1 MLNFYSLIYLIMVIW
16 WLIIRKYMF
25 FSILAQNSEN
35 SWNFWMMRTVNCLCI
50 TKTSYFKLINHVN
63 GLLLESP
70 WGFSRG
76 TNQVIKFWNFHHS
89 LTISGEGR
97 GNIWINHSKGKWWN
111 QSCLGNV
118 DFKRKS
124 KRIRF
129 GELQV
134 DEPEWI
140 HVLGEW

>member
-1 MLNFYSLIYLIMVIW
+1 MVIW

-35 SWNFWMMRTVNCLCI
+35 SWNFWMMRTIKCLCI
-50 TKTSYFKLINHVN
+50 TKTSYFKLNNHVN

-76 TNQVIKFWNFHHS
+76 TNQVVKFWNFHHH
-89 LTISGEGR
+89 LTTSGEGR
-97 GNIWINHSKGKWWN
+97 DNIWINHSKGKWLN

-118 DFKRKS
+118 DFIRKS
-124 KRIRF
+124 KKIRF

>member
-1 MLNFYSLIYLIMVIW
+1 MTYNKKIYVLLHSGTEFWKFLEFLND
-16 WLIIRKYMF
+16 
-25 FSILAQNSEN
+25 EN
-35 SWNFWMMRTVNCLCI
+35 RNCLCI

-97 GNIWINHSKGKWWN
+97 GNIWINHSKGKWWT

-118 DFKRKS
+118 DFTRKS